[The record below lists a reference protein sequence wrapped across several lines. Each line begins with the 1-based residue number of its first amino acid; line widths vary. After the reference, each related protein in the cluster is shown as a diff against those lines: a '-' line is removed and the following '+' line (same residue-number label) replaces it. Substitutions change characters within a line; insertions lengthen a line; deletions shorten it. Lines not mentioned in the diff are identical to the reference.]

1 MFIEAS
7 CTKILQAKGNMFLPM
22 YAQIVGAITNVILD
36 PILIFGKFG
45 FPMLGIQGAAIATII
60 GQWML

>member
-1 MFIEAS
+1 
-7 CTKILQAKGNMFLPM
+7 MFLPM
-22 YAQIVGAITNVILD
+22 YAQIAGAITNVILD

-60 GQWML
+60 GQWLL